1 MSLGRTPNLEIHNQS
16 AKSSLYAGRKIVK
29 SLFSICRPD
38 DVETSIRWH
47 DQLGPQKRGFDVEQF
62 PPLFDGKVLS
72 DDSDE
77 EELTKAMKEMAAG
90 MPEEAVRLIPIP
102 PRADVRKR
110 SERSRELPFPCGL
123 FVGLN
128 CAWAMELF
136 RVPTLAVTAAIS
148 LLIYFMHHKRTALP
162 EKAQRRSQRS
172 QPRRTSQPG
181 VVESIWTCPGTSQA
195 MERQGSVECVAGK
208 GIVGDR
214 YNTDVTRGRY
224 SNPPEPGRQMTLI
237 AAEGMELL
245 ADKYHLKIG
254 PQNCRRNV
262 VVRGL
267 HPLSELVGREFR
279 LGDIR
284 VFAHRASVPCMYL
297 EGLTKQ
303 KGLFQEFYCDAGLN
317 CEILEGGTLCDGASV
332 ELLPGEPDLDR
343 CVVGRAWT
351 LPALFVRPRERSAE
365 ERQQVLD
372 LRKALEAEHV
382 SATGTDKTSTLKK
395 LRLFDQ
401 THGRKNG
408 AWDGGSPQY

>member
-1 MSLGRTPNLEIHNQS
+1 
-16 AKSSLYAGRKIVK
+16 
-29 SLFSICRPD
+29 
-38 DVETSIRWH
+38 
-47 DQLGPQKRGFDVEQF
+47 
-62 PPLFDGKVLS
+62 
-72 DDSDE
+72 
-77 EELTKAMKEMAAG
+77 
-90 MPEEAVRLIPIP
+90 
-102 PRADVRKR
+102 
-110 SERSRELPFPCGL
+110 
-123 FVGLN
+123 
-128 CAWAMELF
+128 MELF
-136 RVPTLAVTAAIS
+136 RLSRFWVPTLVTAAIS
-148 LLIYFMHHKRTALP
+148 LLSYLMHQKRTALP
-162 EKAQRRSQRS
+162 DKAQRWRRAGSRSQGHQAR
-172 QPRRTSQPG
+172 QLG
-181 VVESIWTCPGTSQA
+181 VVESLWICPGTSRA
-195 MERQGSVECVAGK
+195 MEQQGSVECVAGK

-224 SNPPEPGRQMTLI
+224 SNTPEPGRQMTLI

-262 VVRGL
+262 VLRGL

-303 KGLFQEFYCDAGLN
+303 KGLFEEFYCDAGLN
-317 CEILEGGTLCDGASV
+317 CEVLEGGTLCDGASV
-332 ELLPGEPDLDR
+332 ELLPGQPDLSR

-351 LPALFVRPRERSAE
+351 LPALFVRPRERSAA

-372 LRKALEAEHV
+372 LRKALEAEHF
-382 SATGTDKTSTLKK
+382 SATTDKTSTLKK